1 MAAAPSSRRSG
12 EIADL
17 IDLFS
22 KTQYRAKE
30 VTSQVR
36 GDPTWSKTT
45 EGWRPQSLG
54 TKCREC
60 CGPTTRGQVSW
71 TRSGASGSF

>member
-1 MAAAPSSRRSG
+1 MFEGGRVRLEATPAGRGAMMAASPCAAGASARRSG

-36 GDPTWSKTT
+36 GDLTVVQHR
-45 EGWRPQSLG
+45 GG
-54 TKCREC
+54 MV
-60 CGPTTRGQVSW
+60 TR
-71 TRSGASGSF
+71 A